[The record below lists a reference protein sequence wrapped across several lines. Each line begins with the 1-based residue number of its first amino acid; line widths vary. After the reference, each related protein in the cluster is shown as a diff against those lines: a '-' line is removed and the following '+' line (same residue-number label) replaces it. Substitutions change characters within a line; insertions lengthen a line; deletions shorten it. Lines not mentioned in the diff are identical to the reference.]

1 MRSTLRPDKV
11 EPVRRPGVPRVR
23 AVPVPAPTA
32 PAVGGVAADA
42 GRGWEAAFP
51 IFRVLDD
58 HGDADPRHATLG
70 PQEALELHRHL
81 VRARALDARMT
92 ALQRQGRIGFYVGAE
107 GEEACVVGAA
117 AAMAPQ
123 DWLFPCYREHAAALL
138 RGLPLDAFLCNLFGN
153 AGDLARGRQ
162 MPCHET
168 WRPGHYTS
176 VSAPLGTQ
184 LPHAVGAAWAARLKG
199 EDMVSLTWFGDGAT
213 STHDFHT
220 ALGFAGV
227 HEVPV
232 VFLCRANGWA
242 ISTPTA
248 QQTAAETI
256 AQKGIAYGVRGE
268 RVDGNDLLAVHAA
281 TRRARAQAA
290 AGEGPTL
297 LECVTYR
304 VGPHT
309 TSDDPRGYRDDAEV
323 APWRARDPLE
333 RLRVHLERTGALA
346 PGAHAALLREAD
358 DEIRAAVARVEA
370 LPPPARESLF
380 EDVYAAPLRQQR
392 EQCDECLAVPPAG
405 AAHPSRRG

>member
-1 MRSTLRPDKV
+1 MRSTVRPEKAA
-11 EPVRRPGVPRVR
+11 PVRHPPAARVR
-23 AVPVPAPTA
+23 AVPAPPPA
-32 PAVGGVAADA
+32 PAVPDAGGRAADA
-42 GRGWEAAFP
+42 GRWEAEFP

-58 HGDADPRHATLG
+58 RGDADPRHATLS
-70 PQEALELHRHL
+70 PQEALALHRHL

-153 AGDLARGRQ
+153 VGDLARGRQ

-168 WRPGHYTS
+168 WREGHYAS

-199 EDMVSLTWFGDGAT
+199 DDMVALTWFGDGAT

-227 HEVPV
+227 HRVPV

-248 QQTAAETI
+248 MQTAAETI
-256 AQKGIAYGVRGE
+256 AQKGLAYGVRGE

-281 TRRARAQAA
+281 ARRARARAA

-309 TSDDPRGYRDDAEV
+309 TSDDPRGYRDEAEV
-323 APWRARDPLE
+323 APWRARDPVE
-333 RLRVHLERTGALA
+333 RLRAYLEATGALA

-358 DEIRAAVARVEA
+358 EEIRAAVARVEA

-380 EDVYAAPLRQQR
+380 DDVYAAPLRQQR
-392 EQCDECLAVPPAG
+392 EQRDECLAGPARAARG
-405 AAHPSRRG
+405 A

>member
-1 MRSTLRPDKV
+1 MRSTVRPEKV
-11 EPVRRPGVPRVR
+11 EPARRPRAARVR
-23 AVPVPAPTA
+23 AVPAPPPETAA
-32 PAVGGVAADA
+32 PAGGGVAAD
-42 GRGWEAAFP
+42 GSGGWETAFP
-51 IFRVLDD
+51 IYRVLDE
-58 HGDADPRHATLG
+58 HGAAEPGQATLS
-70 PQEALELHRHL
+70 PEEALALHRHL

-153 AGDLARGRQ
+153 SGDLARGRQ

-168 WRPGHYTS
+168 WRPGHYAS

-227 HEVPV
+227 HRVPV

-248 QQTAAETI
+248 MQTAAETI
-256 AQKGIAYGVRGE
+256 AQKGIAYGVHGE

-281 TRRARAQAA
+281 TRRARARAA

-309 TSDDPRGYRDDAEV
+309 TSDDPRGYRDEAEV

-358 DEIRAAVARVEA
+358 EEIRAAVARVEA

-380 EDVYAAPLRQQR
+380 DDVYAEPLRQQR
-392 EQCDECLAVPPAG
+392 EQRDECLAAPAG
-405 AAHPSRRG
+405 PPRDR